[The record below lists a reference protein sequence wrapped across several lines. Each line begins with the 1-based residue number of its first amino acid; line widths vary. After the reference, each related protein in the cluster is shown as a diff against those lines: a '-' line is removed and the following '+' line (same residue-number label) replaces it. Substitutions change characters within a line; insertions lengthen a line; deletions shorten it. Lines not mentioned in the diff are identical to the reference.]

1 MHTHNHTHT
10 TPLALPFKKALTI
23 AIFFMLL
30 ELIGGWIADSLALM
44 TDALHLFM
52 DIGSLTLAL
61 VIVRI
66 VALPKNQKMSYGYD
80 RAEILGALASASSLL
95 ILCGFILYEAMLR
108 LIHPPTV
115 AGGLVFFIAIGGL
128 LANLWMMR
136 ILHPVQQHDLN
147 TKAAYLHVIGDLLG
161 SVAVVISGLVIWLTG
176 FSIFDPI
183 VTILFSG
190 FLCWNAYGILRKS
203 ISILM
208 QATPEGFNMA
218 EIHETLATIP
228 GVQEVHDLHLWSIS
242 SSRVALSAHLI
253 VLPPHNALQE
263 AHRLIEEKFHIHYM
277 TIQVEESAQFE
288 SRFCYDTE
296 GAENIKR

>member
-1 MHTHNHTHT
+1 MHSHNHP
-10 TPLALPFKKALTI
+10 TPLTIPFKKALAI
-23 AIFFMLL
+23 ALFFMLL

-52 DIGSLTLAL
+52 DVGSLILAL

-95 ILCGFILYEAMLR
+95 ILCGFILYEAILR
-108 LIHPPTV
+108 LMHPPVV
-115 AGGLVFFIAIGGL
+115 AGGLVFFIAMLGL

-136 ILHPVQQHDLN
+136 ILHPVHQHDLN
-147 TKAAYLHVIGDLLG
+147 TRAAYLHVIGDLLG
-161 SVAVVISGLVIWLTG
+161 SVAVVISGLFIWLTG

-183 VTILFSG
+183 VTLLFSA
-190 FLCWNAYGILRKS
+190 FICWNACGIIRKS
-203 ISILM
+203 IHILM
-208 QATPEGFNMA
+208 QATPEGLDIA
-218 EIHETLATIP
+218 EIHHTLATIP

-242 SSRVALSAHLI
+242 STRVALSAHLI
-253 VLPPHNALQE
+253 VSLPHNALQE
-263 AHRLIEEKFHIHYM
+263 AHCLMEEKYHIHYM

-288 SRFCYDTE
+288 SRFCYDAVQPE
-296 GAENIKR
+296 SE